1 MTARDDHGA
10 DLLFYVQHLLG
21 TGHLQRAAAIARATA
36 AAGLD
41 TVLVSGGLPL
51 AGLDVGAARLAQLE
65 PVRAKDQSFTELI
78 DAEGRVI
85 DEAFKTRR
93 AEALRALFEELRPRV
108 LMTEMFPFGRRQM
121 RFELLPLI
129 EQARGLPARL
139 AVVCSL
145 RDVLTTHKQPG
156 KTEWM
161 LEAFARL
168 YDAALVHGD
177 PAVLPLERSF
187 PRATELAGRLHYTG
201 YVLSAPGL
209 GAGAGDGDGDG
220 EILVSTGGG
229 AVAGPLIEAALAVRP
244 RTALAER
251 PWRILIGANYPE
263 ADFRAVVARAPAG
276 VAVERARPDFR
287 DLLARAHLSI
297 SQGGYNTTLDV
308 LAAKVPAVIVP
319 FTARGETEQG
329 LRARVLAERGLLSVV
344 EEDPLTPEALLRGV
358 GEALARAPRGLAGLD
373 TGGAEETV
381 RLLRAMAKQD

>member
-1 MTARDDHGA
+1 MSADHGRRA
-10 DLLFYVQHLLG
+10 DVFFYVQHLLG

-41 TVLVSGGLPL
+41 TVLVSGGVPL

-65 PVRAKDQSFTELI
+65 PLRARDQSFTALV
-78 DAEGRVI
+78 DAQGRVVE
-85 DEAFKTRR
+85 EAFKARR
-93 AEALRALFEELRPRV
+93 AEALLALFEEVRPRV

-129 EQARGLPARL
+129 ERARSLPERPAII
-139 AVVCSL
+139 CSL

-161 LEAFARL
+161 LDAFDRL

-187 PRATELAGRLHYTG
+187 PRATELAGRLHYTD
-201 YVLSAPGL
+201 YVLSTPAPGL
-209 GAGAGDGDGDG
+209 GEGEAAG
-220 EILVSTGGG
+220 EVLVSTGGG

-244 RTALAER
+244 RTPLADR
-251 PWRILIGANYPE
+251 PWRVLIGTNYPE

-276 VAVERARPDFR
+276 VTVERARPDFR
-287 DLLARAHLSI
+287 DLLARARLSI

-308 LAAKVPAVIVP
+308 LAAKVPAVIMP

-344 EEDPLTPEALLRGV
+344 EKDPLTPEALLHGV
-358 GEALARAPRGLAGLD
+358 REALARAPLGLAGLD
-373 TGGAEETV
+373 TGGAKETV
-381 RLLRAMAKQD
+381 RILRAMAKRD

>member
-1 MTARDDHGA
+1 MTA
-10 DLLFYVQHLLG
+10 LLLYVQHLLG

-65 PVRAKDQSFTELI
+65 PVRARDQSFTELI

-85 DEAFKTRR
+85 DETFKTRR
-93 AEALRALFEELRPRV
+93 AEALRALFEDLRPRV

-129 EQARGLPARL
+129 ERARALPRRPGI
-139 AVVCSL
+139 VCSV

-161 LEAFARL
+161 LETFARL
-168 YDAALVHGD
+168 YDCALVHGD

-187 PRATELAGRLHYTG
+187 PRATELAGRLRYTG
-201 YVLSAPGL
+201 YVLGAQPL
-209 GAGAGDGDGDG
+209 GAGEGGRAGDV
-220 EILVSTGGG
+220 LVSTGGG

-244 RTALAER
+244 LTPLAGV

-263 ADFRAVVARAPAG
+263 AAFRAVAARAPAD
-276 VAVERARPDFR
+276 VVVERARPDFR
-287 DLLARAHLSI
+287 DLLARARLSI

-308 LAAKVPAVIVP
+308 LAARVPAVIVP

-329 LRARVLAERGLLSVV
+329 LRARVLAERGHLSVV
-344 EEDPLTPEALLRGV
+344 EDDPLTPEALLRGV
-358 GEALARAPRGLAGLD
+358 AEALARTPRGLAGLD
-373 TGGAEETV
+373 TRGAAETV
-381 RLLRAMAKQD
+381 RILRALAQQD